1 MGKKH
6 ESCIMVKRFARGLN
20 ALRIRMKRPL
30 SLRRLSIGFLIAIWA
45 VRLTLV
51 FAAEQKSL
59 DPPQPAAPAAPTP
72 VEIPLADIAAR
83 AADAANLLGS
93 LAASRAAGVQ
103 IDAIARALPE
113 LSEKF
118 EAQFAETT
126 KKLEGEPTLET
137 LQTLQQQWQRN
148 QADATALLN
157 TLTIRATRLQN
168 GLNQLAHLQKTWNTT
183 RASAQA
189 SKAPVPI
196 LEQIDSTLKGIGE
209 AQAKLQTERAAVLD
223 WQSRI
228 GQELTKC
235 GTALAQISQY
245 QQKAVAG
252 IFVPDAPPI
261 WDPELWAR
269 SLEALPDH
277 MRKVAI
283 DNWTEI
289 VKYGREPRQ
298 GSAFFA
304 LLFFVLAVVFSAA
317 RRQIAIWKKS
327 GATVASAFVVFER
340 PYAAA
345 LAITLLIATSPF
357 FHNPS
362 GVHALLSILVVVP
375 MLRLARP
382 GISAPLAF
390 ALYALCF
397 LFALDTVRQAFQG
410 MQVIG
415 RMITVGETIAAIVL
429 LFGMRHDYRR
439 IISERAASS
448 GLILLKAGRFVL
460 IVVLLVA
467 LFAGIVG
474 YASLLRILTP
484 GILVG
489 GVLALAAFVSLRVIA
504 GVLALAFRAWP
515 LRLLHM
521 VENHRELMARRI
533 YTLLVWVAIGGWLFR
548 YLLYL
553 GLLDP
558 AKSSLETLLATKLE
572 RGTLSISLGN
582 ILEFFLVVF
591 LAYLLSRLLRFA
603 LQEDV
608 YPRINLAPG
617 QSYAV
622 SSLLNYIILALGFVA
637 ALGVLGADFSKVS
650 ILAGAFGVGIGF
662 GLQSVVNNF
671 VSGLILLFE
680 RPIQVGDVVQVGT
693 IQGRVNRIGM
703 RASIVST
710 FQGAEI
716 IVPNAQL
723 ITQEVTNWTRSD
735 QLRRV
740 ELPVG
745 VSYGAAPNKV
755 IEMLEQAARAHP
767 KVLRYP
773 PPQALFMG
781 YGDSSINFELRAWTD
796 FVDSGQVRSDLAA
809 AVYDAVYAAGLSFPF
824 PQREVRLLGD
834 GAMGEAAP
842 AAFSEARRPA
852 TGHKS

>member
-1 MGKKH
+1 MLLMGRGCH
-6 ESCIMVKRFARGLN
+6 FSNVKEMPPALERARGSVRSFLYS
-20 ALRIRMKRPL
+20 A
-30 SLRRLSIGFLIAIWA
+30 LIAG
-45 VRLTLV
+45 LV
-51 FAAEQKSL
+51 ACSLPSLLVGAAEQEKTESAK
-59 DPPQPAAPAAPTP
+59 PPAPAAASAPAPP
-72 VEIPLADIAAR
+72 VTIALADIAAR
-83 AADAANLLGS
+83 ATEASNLLGS
-93 LAASRAAGVQ
+93 LAASGAAGVQ
-103 IDAIARALPE
+103 IDAVAKALPE

-118 EAQFAETT
+118 EAHFAETT
-126 KKLEGEPTLET
+126 KTLEAEPTLET

-168 GLNQLAHLQKTWNTT
+168 GLNQLADLQKTWNTT
-183 RASAQA
+183 RASALA

-209 AQAKLQTERAAVLD
+209 AHAKLQTERAAVLD
-223 WQSRI
+223 LQSRI

-235 GTALAQISQY
+235 GTALAQIGQY

-261 WDPELWAR
+261 WDSELWAR
-269 SLEALPDH
+269 SLEALPEH
-277 MRKVAI
+277 LRKVAI
-283 DNWTEI
+283 GHGSEI
-289 VKYGREPRQ
+289 LKYIREPRE
-298 GSAFFA
+298 GSSFLAGIFF
-304 LLFFVLAVVFSAA
+304 LLAMVFSAA
-317 RRQIAIWKKS
+317 RRQVVTWKQS
-327 GATVASAFVVFER
+327 GATVSSAFVVFER

-345 LAITLLIATSPF
+345 LAITLLVATSPL
-357 FHNPS
+357 FHNPR
-362 GVHALLSILVVVP
+362 GVHYVLSILAVVP

-382 GISAPLAF
+382 GISAAVAS

-397 LFALDTVRQAFQG
+397 LFALDTVRQAFGG

-415 RMITVGETIAAIVL
+415 RAITVGETIAALIL
-429 LFGMRHDYRR
+429 LFGMRHDYRQ

-448 GLILLKAGRFVL
+448 RLILLKAGRF
-460 IVVLLVA
+460 LLTVALFVA
-467 LFAGIVG
+467 LFAGVVG
-474 YASLLRILTP
+474 YVSLMRILTP

-489 GVLALAAFVSLRVIA
+489 GVLALAAFVSLRVVGGA
-504 GVLALAFRAWP
+504 LALAFRIWP
-515 LRLLHM
+515 LRLLQM

-533 YTLLVWVAIGGWLFR
+533 YALLVWAAIGGWLSR
-548 YLLYL
+548 YLMYL

-558 AKSSLETLLATKLE
+558 AWSLVEGLFSIKLE
-572 RGTLSISLGN
+572 RGTISISLGN

-591 LAYLLSRLLRFA
+591 LAYLLSRFIRFA

-693 IQGRVNRIGM
+693 TQGTVNRIGM

-723 ITQEVTNWTRSD
+723 ITQEVTNWTRRD

-755 IEMLEQAARAHP
+755 IEVLEQVARAHP

-781 YGDSSINFELRAWTD
+781 YGDSSINFELRAWAD

-809 AVYDAVYAAGLSFPF
+809 AVYDAVIAAGLSFPF
-824 PQREVRLLGD
+824 PQREVRLLRD
-834 GAMGEAAP
+834 TD
-842 AAFSEARRPA
+842 A
-852 TGHKS
+852 TKATVKGVNKK

>member
-1 MGKKH
+1 MKK
-6 ESCIMVKRFARGLN
+6 IRKL
-20 ALRIRMKRPL
+20 LRAWGY
-30 SLRRLSIGFLIAIWA
+30 LSIFALVA
-45 VRLTLV
+45 VCWFSSFNG
-51 FAAEQKSL
+51 FAAEQKTATAPK
-59 DPPQPAAPAAPTP
+59 DAPPEPTAAPAPP
-72 VEIPLADIAAR
+72 DIPLADIAAR
-83 AADAANLLGS
+83 ATEASNLLRS
-93 LAASRAAGVQ
+93 LAASGAAGVQ
-103 IDAIARALPE
+103 IDAITRALPE

-126 KKLEGEPTLET
+126 TALEAEPSLET

-168 GLNQLAHLQKTWNTT
+168 GLNQLADLQKTWNTT
-183 RASAQA
+183 RAAAQA
-189 SKAPVPI
+189 SKAPLPI

-223 WQSRI
+223 LQSRI

-235 GTALAQISQY
+235 GTALAQIGQH

-252 IFVPDAPPI
+252 IFVPDAPPV

-283 DNWTEI
+283 GHGSEI
-289 VKYGREPRQ
+289 LKYIREPRE
-298 GSAFFA
+298 GSYFLAG
-304 LLFFVLAVVFSAA
+304 LFFLLALVFAAA

-357 FHNPS
+357 FHHPR
-362 GVHALLSILVVVP
+362 GVHYVLSILAVVP

-382 GISAPLAF
+382 GISAPVAA

-397 LFALDTVRQAFQG
+397 LFAVDTVRQAFQG

-415 RMITVGETIAAIVL
+415 RVITVGETIAAIVL
-429 LFGMRHDYRR
+429 LFGMRHDYRQ

-467 LFAGIVG
+467 LFAGMVG

-515 LRLLHM
+515 LRLLQM

-533 YTLLVWVAIGGWLFR
+533 HTLLVWAAIGGWLFR
-548 YLLYL
+548 YLNYL

-558 AKSSLETLLATKLE
+558 AKSSVGALLATKLE

-591 LAYLLSRLLRFA
+591 LAYLLSRFLRFA

-703 RASIVST
+703 RASVVAT

-735 QLRRV
+735 KLRRV

-745 VSYGAAPNKV
+745 VSYGAAPKKV
-755 IEMLEQAARAHP
+755 IEVLEQVARAHP
-767 KVLRYP
+767 NVLRYP
-773 PPQALFMG
+773 PPQALFLG
-781 YGDSSINFELRAWTD
+781 YGDSSINFELRAWSD
-796 FVDSGQVRSDLAA
+796 FVDSVQVRSDLAA
-809 AVYDAVYAAGLSFPF
+809 AVYDAVIAAGLSFPF
-824 PQREVRLLGD
+824 PQREVRLLRGTD
-834 GAMGEAAP
+834 
-842 AAFSEARRPA
+842 A
-852 TGHKS
+852 TKATVTGINKE